1 VYVQRIHKVNL
12 KINIYRIFTEM
23 REEEFAT
30 ANNNLIVK

>member
-1 VYVQRIHKVNL
+1 MYVLRIPKINL
-12 KINIYRIFTEM
+12 KFNIFRIFTEM